1 MSTLHSTCY
10 GGRAGWI
17 GCNIDLHRTAP
28 EARIQIVKT
37 VFQGGTDILSVNSK
51 HRPEACATVITPPE
65 EVRARYARLKPIRE
79 IKTPKAFGA
88 GHSTC

>member
-1 MSTLHSTCY
+1 M
-10 GGRAGWI
+10 
-17 GCNIDLHRTAP
+17 
-28 EARIQIVKT
+28 
-37 VFQGGTDILSVNSK
+37 NSK

-65 EVRARYARLKPIRE
+65 EVRARYTRLKPIRE